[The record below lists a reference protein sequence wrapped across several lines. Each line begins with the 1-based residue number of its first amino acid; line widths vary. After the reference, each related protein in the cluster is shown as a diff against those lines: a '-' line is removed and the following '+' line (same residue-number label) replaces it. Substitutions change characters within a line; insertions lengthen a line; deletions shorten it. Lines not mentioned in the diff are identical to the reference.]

1 MGAGI
6 GAGIGAGLFFGVF
19 HTRPN
24 PDDIAKNAARALWCR
39 IIFRISGATSH
50 LRMPVPRC

>member
-1 MGAGI
+1 M

-24 PDDIAKNAARALWCR
+24 LDDIAKNAVRAFGCR
-39 IIFRISGATSH
+39 IISGSRATSH
-50 LRMPVPRC
+50 LRTPVPRC